1 MIDAQQR
8 AFNKLS
14 RLKVGALFMETG
26 TGKTKVALDLLASKS
41 HKCDFMLWI
50 CPCSLKS
57 TIETERKKWHSELH
71 FEVVGC
77 ESIGSSSRIFL
88 ELLSKVEKAKCAFL
102 IVDESLKIK
111 NLKAKR
117 TDRILALGH
126 YAKYKLILNGTPLTK
141 NVLDLYP
148 QLDFLSPLIL
158 NEDFHSFKDKYCE
171 YYLHGEL
178 RDRVRKCCNIPHLI
192 SRIKPYIFDA
202 KLDLKADKEYEYC
215 QYRFTPEEND
225 EYIDLKYRILSEQY
239 NNDELDFYKLITA
252 LQRYTYTC
260 QSKLQTVEKV
270 KKNING
276 KVVIF
281 VKYLNSIPE
290 QALKVIGEMSLN
302 EREVAIRKFREDPDQ
317 KELYITY
324 GCGAFGLNLQFADN
338 MIFADR
344 TWDLAQMEQAEARI
358 FRLGQKKDIVKY
370 FFITTGTGLEHMIDR
385 NLKKKT
391 DLLKEVKET
400 LATMNKKE
408 QVKWLKKHL

>member
-1 MIDAQQR
+1 M
-8 AFNKLS
+8 
-14 RLKVGALFMETG
+14 
-26 TGKTKVALDLLASKS
+26 
-41 HKCDFMLWI
+41 
-50 CPCSLKS
+50 
-57 TIETERKKWHSELH
+57 
-71 FEVVGC
+71 
-77 ESIGSSSRIFL
+77 
-88 ELLSKVEKAKCAFL
+88 
-102 IVDESLKIK
+102 KIK

-260 QSKLQTVEKV
+260 QSKL
-270 KKNING
+270 
-276 KVVIF
+276 
-281 VKYLNSIPE
+281 
-290 QALKVIGEMSLN
+290 
-302 EREVAIRKFREDPDQ
+302 
-317 KELYITY
+317 
-324 GCGAFGLNLQFADN
+324 
-338 MIFADR
+338 
-344 TWDLAQMEQAEARI
+344 
-358 FRLGQKKDIVKY
+358 
-370 FFITTGTGLEHMIDR
+370 
-385 NLKKKT
+385 
-391 DLLKEVKET
+391 
-400 LATMNKKE
+400 
-408 QVKWLKKHL
+408 